1 MSSLSDR
8 SNRTHISTPARR
20 RWVWVVGLTLLA
32 LAIALPLYAFDS
44 TTSSG
49 NAVTKGGTLFLVGT
63 GDVDFMDPNV
73 AYYNPTYLVLRAWS
87 RQLYSYPATPGR
99 TADVVPDLATEM
111 PTISADGLSYTF
123 TIVSGATWDTSPHRQ
138 VTAAD
143 ALRGLERTCNP

>member
-20 RWVWVVGLTLLA
+20 RWVWVVGLTVLA
-32 LAIALPLYAFDS
+32 LAIALPLYAFHS

-49 NAVTKGGTLFLVGT
+49 NAVTKGGTLYLVGT

-87 RQLYSYPATPGR
+87 RQLYSYPAIPGE
-99 TADVVPDLATEM
+99 TTDVVPDLATAK
-111 PTISADGLSYTF
+111 PTVSTNGLAYTIS
-123 TIVSGATWDTSPHRQ
+123 IRPGATWDTSPARQ
-138 VTAAD
+138 V
-143 ALRGLERTCNP
+143 